1 MNSKIIQT
9 QLLNS
14 FTANAGKVAIE
25 QGEQKILY
33 AELLQKANAITSFL
47 IKQQLPKSTFV
58 GISLTNR
65 ADIITSIIGVMNA
78 GHVFIPIDGTQP
90 QPRLEA
96 IVNDTDLQ
104 YLITNIETEATIKFG
119 AVTNVYLFD
128 NVVADE
134 KESIAEP
141 VIVDGD
147 DSIYVYFTSG
157 TTGKPKGIIGKNSS
171 LQHFLNWEMNE
182 FSITGK
188 DRFSQFISPYFD
200 AFLRDIFVPL
210 LAGGTICIPPASESF
225 FSPENVGK
233 WIEDS
238 NITVIHCVP
247 SLFHSIN
254 TTDVRTG
261 SYSNLKYVLLS
272 GERIVPE
279 ELINWFEVIGNRI
292 QLVNLYGAS
301 ETTMIRSFH
310 RIQSEDI
317 RQKRIPV
324 GRPIANSELLIL
336 RDDLKPCG
344 TLITGEIYI
353 ISDYM
358 TKGYLNDPELNS
370 KKFVKLML
378 PKGET
383 IAFKTGDKARML
395 AGGVI
400 DLIGREDRQIK
411 LRGIRIE
418 LDEVEAL
425 LRQSALL
432 KDVIVIPV
440 IEQNQNQSLAAF
452 VIKNDI
458 ELQEDKLLTALEEY
472 NQKHIP
478 AYMLPSK
485 ITVLDAFPLLSNGK
499 INYKQLADY
508 KAEEVIIAPQNE
520 IENSLL
526 IIWKELLGDK
536 PISTDAAFNTQGG
549 SSLTIMRL
557 IAKIYKEFDVRIAL
571 TDLFKNMTVQKQAI
585 LIAASKVDDSF
596 TIPVVASAPEYHLSA
611 TQERIYFNYALNPT
625 STAYNLPMAWEL
637 KGKIDSEKIEKALS
651 CLVQRHE
658 SLRTTFK
665 VEQGELYQVVAEELN
680 VPVERI
686 ISDDDNAFEA
696 INAFIKPFDLARGP
710 LIRCGI
716 IILPSAKKILVMDV
730 HHIVCDGISQT
741 LLYTD
746 YLKIYEGEQLQ
757 PLVIQY
763 KDYAEWEFAFKNTH
777 NYIALREFW
786 LKEFETPAPE
796 LNLPCTL
803 LSENNGQEGGN
814 ILFDIDKHTY
824 QPLLNF
830 LNEKH
835 ITTFS
840 GLFAIFYV
848 FLTQLT
854 GQDDIVIGV
863 NTAGRMQEEVDKVIG
878 MFVKT
883 LPVRNKINT
892 GDTFKTLVQ
901 QVHNHFIKAS
911 SKQLYDLADIISE
924 LNKGKDTPV
933 KSLFDA
939 MFVFQNY
946 ERELVKTSNLQF
958 IQYEFENRT
967 FKYPVTLFC
976 NEGANAFHFRLE
988 YASKYFT
995 KADAEL
1001 IAEQFQILTANIAA
1015 NPNALIVEYADTDL
1029 VENDTEANSVEEVQ
1043 FNF

>member
-1 MNSKIIQT
+1 MNSKIIQN
-9 QLLNS
+9 QLRNS
-14 FTANAGKVAIE
+14 FAANAGKVAIE
-25 QGEQKILY
+25 QGDQKVLY
-33 AELLQKANAITSFL
+33 AELLQKANSITAL
-47 IKQQLPKSTFV
+47 LVKQQLPKGTFI
-58 GISLTNR
+58 GISLVNR
-65 ADIITSIIGVMNA
+65 TDIIAATIGVMNA
-78 GHVFIPIDGTQP
+78 GHVFVPIDGTQP
-90 QPRLEA
+90 QTRLDA
-96 IVNDTDLQ
+96 IVNDICLE
-104 YLITNIETEATIKFG
+104 YLISTIAVQPAIKFS
-119 AVTNVYLFD
+119 AVANIYLFD
-128 NVVADE
+128 D
-134 KESIAEP
+134 IAANATQSNIE
-141 VIVDGD
+141 VDFDGD

-171 LQHFLNWEMNE
+171 LQHFINWEINE
-182 FSITGK
+182 FDITNQ

-238 NITVIHCVP
+238 NITMIHCVP
-247 SLFHSIN
+247 SVFRSIN
-254 TTDVRTG
+254 TTDINTN
-261 SYSNLKYVLLS
+261 SFSNLRYVLLS
-272 GERIVPE
+272 GERIIPE
-279 ELINWFEVIGNRI
+279 ELTHWFNVLNNRI

-310 RIQSEDI
+310 RIQAEDI
-317 RQKRIPV
+317 KQKRIPV
-324 GRPIANSELLIL
+324 GRPIADSELLIL

-344 TLITGEIYI
+344 ALITGEIYI
-353 ISDYM
+353 VSDYL

-370 KKFVKLML
+370 KKFVKLTL
-378 PKGET
+378 PRGEV

-395 AGGVI
+395 ASGVI

-425 LRQSALL
+425 LRQSNLL
-432 KDVIVIPV
+432 KDVIVIAAT
-440 IEQNQNQSLAAF
+440 EENQDQSLVAF
-452 VIKNDI
+452 VTKN
-458 ELQEDKLLTALEEY
+458 EGGLQDDQLLSALEEY
-472 NQKHIP
+472 NQMHIP
-478 AYMLPSK
+478 FYMAPSRVV
-485 ITVLDAFPLLSNGK
+485 VLDAFPLLSNGK

-508 KAEEVIIAPQNE
+508 KAEEVLVLPQND
-520 IENSLL
+520 IENRLL

-536 PISTDAAFNTQGG
+536 VISTDAAFNTQGG

-557 IAKIYKEFDVRIAL
+557 IAKIYKEFDVRITL
-571 TDLFKNMTVQKQAI
+571 TDLFKNMTIQKQAV
-585 LIAASKVDDSF
+585 LVAAAKKDDSY
-596 TIPVVASAPEYHLSA
+596 TIPVAPFAPAYHLSA
-611 TQERIYFNYALNPT
+611 TQERIYFNYALNPN

-637 KGKIDSEKIEKALS
+637 SGKIDSEKIGKALS
-651 CLVQRHE
+651 CLIERHE
-658 SLRTTFK
+658 SLRTIFK
-665 VEQGELYQVVAEELN
+665 VEQGELLQVIVEELSA
-680 VPVERI
+680 PVEKI
-686 ISDDDNAFEA
+686 ISDDDNAVEA
-696 INAFIKPFDLARGP
+696 INALIRPFDLARGP

-746 YLKIYEGEQLQ
+746 FLKIYKGEHLQ
-757 PLVIQY
+757 PLSIQY
-763 KDYAEWEFAFKNTH
+763 KDYAEWEFGFKKTH

-786 LKEFETPAPE
+786 LKEFETPAPA
-796 LNLPCTL
+796 LDLPCSVL
-803 LSENNGQEGGN
+803 HEDNSQQGGN
-814 ILFDIDKHTY
+814 VIFAIDKQTY
-824 QPLLNF
+824 QPLFNF
-830 LNEKH
+830 LKEEG

-848 FLTQLT
+848 FLAQLT
-854 GQDDIVIGV
+854 GQDDLVIGV
-863 NTAGRMQEEVDKVIG
+863 NTAGRIHEEVEKVIG

-892 GDTFKTLVQ
+892 EATFKSFVQ
-901 QVHNHFIKAS
+901 QVHNHFVKAS

-924 LNKGKDTPV
+924 LNKGKDAAV
-933 KSLFDA
+933 KSLFEA

-946 ERELVKTSNLQF
+946 ERELVETNNLQF
-958 IQYEFENRT
+958 IQYEFENKT

-976 NEGANAFHFRLE
+976 NEGADAFHFRLE

-1001 IAEQFQILTANIAA
+1001 IAEQFETLTVNIGA
-1015 NPNALIVEYADTDL
+1015 NPNALIIEYGDTDL
-1029 VENDTEANSVEEVQ
+1029 VQDNKEINTAETFQ